1 MEKNIKDLIARVN
14 RTLVW
19 YKKGGWIDCRR
30 TPNGGENMIQ
40 TMDEYVESRF
50 NRESWDVPELQKAV
64 ELLDGHLFKCSL
76 TGINLQKK
84 KYKEATVTIIEPEEI
99 KDPSPEVLQALIDVE
114 KFLGG
119 KTLKFTSLIAKVKYT
134 VEKI

>member
-64 ELLDGHLFKCSL
+64 ELNAL
-76 TGINLQKK
+76 LQ
-84 KYKEATVTIIEPEEI
+84 E
-99 KDPSPEVLQALIDVE
+99 
-114 KFLGG
+114 
-119 KTLKFTSLIAKVKYT
+119 
-134 VEKI
+134 